1 MESEDSLASTGLV
14 FIPEGRV
21 LYTSSV
27 QIIPIQIER
36 SRLTGP
42 LLELQSWL
50 QDVDKRLDNI
60 QLSSTVQD
68 DRNRVGAM
76 TSDLRSPIIGGLKT
90 MVRQMS
96 DEIDH
101 QTSVIRDFFLTMGE
115 TSRQRRSII
124 GGISALT
131 NVANFA
137 LGVVTSSRIDRL
149 HSMLVSTEETARK
162 ALSMGEVS
170 FSLLESTLGD
180 VT

>member
-27 QIIPIQIER
+27 QIIPIQVER

-101 QTSVIRDFFLTMGE
+101 QTSVIRDFFFDNG
-115 TSRQRRSII
+115 R
-124 GGISALT
+124 
-131 NVANFA
+131 
-137 LGVVTSSRIDRL
+137 
-149 HSMLVSTEETARK
+149 
-162 ALSMGEVS
+162 
-170 FSLLESTLGD
+170 D
-180 VT
+180 VTAKTFHYRRYLGLNECCELRLGGSNKQQDRQATLYARVY